1 MSEEQLIKVFTSR
14 PFKTRNADE
23 YELDNILDL
32 FVDPT
37 EGLIGP
43 FDFTNSI
50 VKGKMGTGKTML
62 LRANYAYYIYTL
74 VPSLMENTPI
84 ILPVYIKLSDFQN
97 LRSPEEIYD
106 AIIIKIIEEMLAVRD
121 TLKSAGEMARLHTGV
136 QKLPGLW
143 STEKNEMAILEEL
156 KKLTAE
162 EYVENIRKNISEK
175 GSATWKFFEAS
186 IKCETESLSQIKQKK
201 KPSFQNIIDAYEQL
215 IKPFGGKILILFDEI
230 GSTSRDFFKDKD
242 GNESYFKIL
251 MNQLRTLSF
260 VRTKIAVYPHSYS
273 DILNETRYGDTI
285 ELECDL
291 SNDNLYDSFISK
303 TVSLIERYIE
313 ESAKIKLNI
322 EEVYDITSDEQQII
336 EQIINGTKGNMRRMV
351 HLLDLSMDAAFRR
364 ANGKDKVRYSD
375 LEESLNKQGAEMES
389 KLLENDKL
397 FLSKLVKLCKSR
409 STYRFTFSNRTTY
422 INKFTSYSSEYNII
436 NICQAGAGRL
446 KTVYEFD
453 YAYCIYKDIP
463 THYIKG
469 TEKIDKT
476 RSRRNGTLIK
486 RIAQLSDELIA
497 QSDIVGKIIA
507 EVTYIGE
514 RGNNGFAITDS
525 GEEYFISTKDI
536 IGNNQNQ
543 KFRMG
548 QRVQF
553 FPAPLGETV
562 KMGMDIELLN

>member
-156 KKLTAE
+156 KKLSAE

-186 IKCETESLSQIKQKK
+186 IKCETESLSQIK
-201 KPSFQNIIDAYEQL
+201 
-215 IKPFGGKILILFDEI
+215 
-230 GSTSRDFFKDKD
+230 
-242 GNESYFKIL
+242 
-251 MNQLRTLSF
+251 
-260 VRTKIAVYPHSYS
+260 
-273 DILNETRYGDTI
+273 
-285 ELECDL
+285 
-291 SNDNLYDSFISK
+291 
-303 TVSLIERYIE
+303 
-313 ESAKIKLNI
+313 
-322 EEVYDITSDEQQII
+322 
-336 EQIINGTKGNMRRMV
+336 
-351 HLLDLSMDAAFRR
+351 
-364 ANGKDKVRYSD
+364 
-375 LEESLNKQGAEMES
+375 
-389 KLLENDKL
+389 
-397 FLSKLVKLCKSR
+397 
-409 STYRFTFSNRTTY
+409 
-422 INKFTSYSSEYNII
+422 
-436 NICQAGAGRL
+436 
-446 KTVYEFD
+446 
-453 YAYCIYKDIP
+453 
-463 THYIKG
+463 
-469 TEKIDKT
+469 
-476 RSRRNGTLIK
+476 
-486 RIAQLSDELIA
+486 
-497 QSDIVGKIIA
+497 
-507 EVTYIGE
+507 
-514 RGNNGFAITDS
+514 
-525 GEEYFISTKDI
+525 
-536 IGNNQNQ
+536 
-543 KFRMG
+543 
-548 QRVQF
+548 
-553 FPAPLGETV
+553 
-562 KMGMDIELLN
+562 